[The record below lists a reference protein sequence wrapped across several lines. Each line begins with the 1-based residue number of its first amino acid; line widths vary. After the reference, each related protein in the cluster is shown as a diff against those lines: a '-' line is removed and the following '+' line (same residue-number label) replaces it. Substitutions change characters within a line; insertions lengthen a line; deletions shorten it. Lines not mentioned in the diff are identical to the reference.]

1 MPGQSTGFAP
11 TWALSSHDGRAH
23 LPGNTLNS
31 PGRHRGGVQRH
42 WEGHLG
48 LPEVAYGAFLT
59 SKTMQWRV
67 SKRKGPGIGQ
77 THKASRVLGAEGVH
91 YPK

>member
-1 MPGQSTGFAP
+1 MR
-11 TWALSSHDGRAH
+11 LSGRDKMAVITKM
-23 LPGNTLNS
+23 LL
-31 PGRHRGGVQRH
+31 
-42 WEGHLG
+42 
-48 LPEVAYGAFLT
+48 ADAAFLT

-77 THKASRVLGAEGVH
+77 THKASRVLGPRGVH